1 MNMDAQWERCATC
14 TPLEDSST
22 PSSPSPHKHQP
33 LCPQN
38 LTVFFLF
45 PSLTLESNT
54 SHSQASS
61 NPNLSIPMAKKRKS
75 VATRLDEVD
84 RTMYSTF
91 CSAANSLSHL
101 YTQAMNQ
108 QKLSFQAGER
118 HSLEKLYQWILR
130 QEEEGSRAATIDI
143 VSYLKNELEYGTEES
158 PMSPRLPFHQQQFQI
173 AMHTNTISASI
184 PSNALA
190 AAVTGQAIRNGQPDQ
205 QGKNS
210 VFSNA
215 LSSPIRRSLQP
226 FQLAQGGSLSSNIML
241 SGNGNR
247 NTEIGYLNNPNR
259 DTNSSNSSDGMDM
272 HADSPGHD
280 FSY

>member
-1 MNMDAQWERCATC
+1 
-14 TPLEDSST
+14 
-22 PSSPSPHKHQP
+22 
-33 LCPQN
+33 
-38 LTVFFLF
+38 
-45 PSLTLESNT
+45 
-54 SHSQASS
+54 
-61 NPNLSIPMAKKRKS
+61 MAKKRKS

-118 HSLEKLYQWILR
+118 HALEKLYQWILR
-130 QEEEGSRAATIDI
+130 QQEEGSRVGTIDI
-143 VSYLKNELEYGTEES
+143 VTHLQNELEYGAEES
-158 PMSPRLPFHQQQFQI
+158 PMSPRQPFHQQQFQTV
-173 AMHTNTISASI
+173 MHTNTISASI

-215 LSSPIRRSLQP
+215 LSSPIRHSLQSY
-226 FQLAQGGSLSSNIML
+226 QLAQGGSLSSNIM
-241 SGNGNR
+241 SSANGNR
-247 NTEIGYLNNPNR
+247 NTEIGYLSNNR
-259 DTNSSNSSDGMDM
+259 DTNSSNSGDSMDM